1 MRFFSFKTLNNI
13 NTNPKYIHP
22 KDRVQKWFRIGRK
35 KRDDFTERHKQYL
48 YTTNTTNNKKADDE
62 PPPKEAL
69 FSKKKRKEKKKRLL
83 LLGVELFVV
92 VSFSSQH
99 YNAFHHRREKT
110 FLSCV
115 SLHLT
120 KQQQTRSSSCRRETT
135 T

>member
-35 KRDDFTERHKQYL
+35 KRDDFYAQYL

-62 PPPKEAL
+62 KPPTKRTALL
-69 FSKKKRKEKKKRLL
+69 FSKKKRKEKKKRLF

-99 YNAFHHRREKT
+99 
-110 FLSCV
+110 
-115 SLHLT
+115 
-120 KQQQTRSSSCRRETT
+120 
-135 T
+135 